1 MKFEDITEEQLN
13 DLIRDGCLETRVNRG
28 ELEYK
33 ITKKGLDKLRAK
45 NGQYKLSN
53 WDVDFLEFSAFIFYN
68 AITKQ
73 IKKWIAGM
81 KEIKRE

>member
-45 NGQYKLSN
+45 NG
-53 WDVDFLEFSAFIFYN
+53 
-68 AITKQ
+68 
-73 IKKWIAGM
+73 
-81 KEIKRE
+81 